1 MCYSPAMTT
10 PSHLVFDT
18 ALGRCGIA
26 WRGERVVATS
36 LPEGDDARV
45 LGALARRAGPTGAG
59 EPPAA
64 VAEGVAAIR
73 RLLAGAAES
82 FAFLPLDLDDVPD
95 FDRRVYDVALAIPAG
110 ETRTYGDVARAIGE
124 PGAARAVGRALGDNP
139 FPIVVP
145 CHRVLAAGGA
155 IGGFS
160 APGGIATKRRLLAIE
175 SAHAP
180 LPLFAGVGRSG

>member
-1 MCYSPAMTT
+1 MTT

-26 WRGERVVATS
+26 WRGERVVATC
-36 LPEGDDARV
+36 LPEADDERV
-45 LGALARRAGPTGAG
+45 VAALRRRAGAMVPGD
-59 EPPAA
+59 PPAPIA
-64 VAEGVAAIR
+64 AGVDAIR
-73 RLLAGAAES
+73 RLLAGSAES
-82 FAFLPLDLDDVPD
+82 FGFLDLDLDRAPD
-95 FDRRVYDVALAIPAG
+95 LGRRVYAVALAIPTG
-110 ETRTYGDVARAIGE
+110 ETRTYGEVARAIGE
-124 PGAARAVGRALGDNP
+124 PQAARAVGRALGDNP

-180 LPLFAGVGRSG
+180 LPLFSNTGDSRA

>member
-1 MCYSPAMTT
+1 MIAA
-10 PSHLVFDT
+10 SHLVFDT

-26 WRGERVVATS
+26 WRGTHVVATC
-36 LPEGDDARV
+36 LPEGADASV
-45 LGALARRAGPTGAG
+45 LAALSRRAGASAAG
-59 EPPAA
+59 EPPAP
-64 VAEGVAAIR
+64 VAAGVAAIR

-82 FAFLPLDLDDVPD
+82 FGFLELDLEGVPD
-95 FDRRVYDVALAIPAG
+95 FDRRVYAAALAIPAG
-110 ETRTYGDVARAIGE
+110 ETRTYGEVARAIGE
-124 PGAARAVGRALGDNP
+124 PDAARAVGRALGANP

-160 APGGIATKRRLLAIE
+160 APGGVATNRRLLAIE

-180 LPLFAGVGRSG
+180 LPLFAAMSAIDGA